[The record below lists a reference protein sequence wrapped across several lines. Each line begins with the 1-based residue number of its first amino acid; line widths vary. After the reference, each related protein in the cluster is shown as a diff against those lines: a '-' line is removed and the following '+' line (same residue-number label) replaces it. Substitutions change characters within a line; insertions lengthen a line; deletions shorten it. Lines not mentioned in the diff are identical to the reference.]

1 MHTMVGPSR
10 GVIYYL
16 QVKYLLVAIGTRVR
30 QIRIRLRTPP
40 HWLRHSGC
48 ARLCTGCARL
58 PLARPLALDTGSRGS
73 TVFTRNYIKNCTR
86 YLLNLVQYRYVYA
99 KYIVNLAT
107 EFTMYFPYT
116 KKFKIR
122 YFKIVVRYA
131 CNT

>member
-1 MHTMVGPSR
+1 MVELSEFGLAKTVALAKSLPPSPSSC
-10 GVIYYL
+10 
-16 QVKYLLVAIGTRVR
+16 VAV
-30 QIRIRLRTPP
+30 
-40 HWLRHSGC
+40 
-48 ARLCTGCARL
+48 A
-58 PLARPLALDTGSRGS
+58 S
-73 TVFTRNYIKNCTR
+73 TVFTGTSNYIKNCTR
-86 YLLNLVQYRYVYA
+86 YVLNLVQYRYIYA

>member
-1 MHTMVGPSR
+1 MYEYSMYPDTSTGTHLFIRRVPVLRPRTAVPEGIRQGTS
-10 GVIYYL
+10 IL
-16 QVKYLLVAIGTRVR
+16 NLVCTKISTGTRTRYRYTYQVPGT
-30 QIRIRLRTPP
+30 RTKF
-40 HWLRHSGC
+40 SYYSC
-48 ARLCTGCARL
+48 
-58 PLARPLALDTGSRGS
+58 S
-73 TVFTRNYIKNCTR
+73 R

>member
-16 QVKYLLVAIGTRVR
+16 QVKYLLVALGTRVR

-73 TVFTRNYIKNCTR
+73 TVFTRN
-86 YLLNLVQYRYVYA
+86 A

-116 KKFKIR
+116 KKFKIW